1 MKERV
6 ENIRSNRFIYT
17 FDIFG
22 QSLNLHLFGNE
33 KYKTLTGGIFGLI
46 SLLLIIAVNI
56 YFLLDVLNRK
66 TMTIVF
72 NEDNSK
78 IPMNNLSDIPIMMT
92 LTDTSGKPLKSEG
105 LISLDVKMLNYKRYD
120 TGNGTTQFRLEVL
133 PLQVEQCNFSKHFS
147 DFPEF
152 FTKFRVEYFYCIP
165 PGKYNITI
173 FGRYGDTLNGWSNLA
188 IYVNKCNAKLG
199 QTCFNQTYI
208 EAALSNP
215 VLNVNM
221 LSYGINHYNFSSPN
235 SYKLDTAVFPL
246 SSTLLKSYN
255 YMIRQVLYN
264 TDIGFVLEDQQTEQF
279 YTYHS
284 QTVDVD
290 LNSNVYLKS
299 DNSIGYLIIRNFD
312 TISNY
317 YRAYMKVQTMMASI
331 GGLVKSIMVI
341 FQIICHLIIR
351 KMMFLDISN
360 QIFHYNLNEEPSIKP
375 IKINNVE
382 LVNSNPVNH
391 GEKLKINISPIE
403 NLSFKSD
410 NNFSNS
416 QTPRKLNKK

>member
-1 MKERV
+1 MKEKV
-6 ENIRSNRFIYT
+6 ENIRINRFIYT

-22 QSLNLHLFGNE
+22 QSLNLHIFGNE

-46 SLLLIIAVNI
+46 SILLIIAVSI
-56 YFLLDVLNRK
+56 YFLLDVLHRK

-72 NEDNSK
+72 NEDNTK

-105 LISLDVKMLNYKRYD
+105 LINFDVKILNYKRYD
-120 TGNGTTQFRLEVL
+120 TGNGTTQFRLDVI
-133 PLQVEQCNFSKHFS
+133 PLQLEQCSFSKHFS
-147 DFPEF
+147 DFTDF

-188 IYVNKCNAKLG
+188 IYVNKCNSKLG
-199 QTCFNQTYI
+199 QTCYNETYMKV
-208 EAALSNP
+208 ALSNP

-221 LSYGINHYNFSSPN
+221 VSYGVDHYNISSPS

-246 SSTLLKSYN
+246 STTLLKSYN
-255 YMIRQVLYN
+255 YMIRQVLYT
-264 TDIGFVLEDQQTEQF
+264 TDYGFVFEDKQTEQF

-290 LNSNVYLKS
+290 LNSSEYFNS
-299 DNSIGYLIIRNFD
+299 GNSIGYIKIRNFE

-317 YRAYMKVQTMMASI
+317 YRAYVKVQTMMASI
-331 GGLVKSIMVI
+331 GGLVKSIMAI

-351 KMMFLDISN
+351 KMMLLDISN
-360 QIFHYNLNEEPSIKP
+360 QIFHYNLNEEQPMKIK
-375 IKINNVE
+375 KVE
-382 LVNSNPVNH
+382 VVNSNPANH
-391 GEKLKINISPIE
+391 GEKIKIKISPIE
-403 NLSFKSD
+403 NLSIKSD
-410 NNFSNS
+410 NNFNNS